1 MHGILQVRILEWVA
15 FPSQGDLPNP
25 ETEPPGLPPALQS
38 DSLQFEPP
46 GKKSLLNGKSSNFVL
61 EIYTVLKCSILYLTN
76 M

>member
-46 GKKSLLNGKSSNFVL
+46 GKKSLLNGKIFKLCSRD
-61 EIYTVLKCSILYLTN
+61 IYCFE